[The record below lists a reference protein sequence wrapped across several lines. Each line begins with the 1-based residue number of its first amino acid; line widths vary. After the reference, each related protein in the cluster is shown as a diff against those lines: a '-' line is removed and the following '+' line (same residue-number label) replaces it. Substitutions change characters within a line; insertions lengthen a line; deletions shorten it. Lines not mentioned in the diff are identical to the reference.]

1 LDKFFDALGD
11 MLKSLLAGD
20 SSSSSSPRGAAYAD
34 PDMQAAWDELNEYL
48 EEDDFQAGDRDASRG
63 QYRDPFL
70 DREREPLR
78 QDYAN
83 LEVRFAAPFAEV
95 RKSYKLL
102 MQRYHPDRNA
112 DDPEKMRLA
121 NEIAKKIN
129 ASYRRIRDF
138 EGAHTK
144 GST

>member
-11 MLKSLLAGD
+11 ILKSLLAGE
-20 SSSSSSPRGAAYAD
+20 SSSSSSSHAGAYSD
-34 PDMQAAWDELNEYL
+34 PDMEAAWKELDEYL
-48 EEDDFQAGDRDASRG
+48 EEDGFETQGRGSSKDRR
-63 QYRDPFL
+63 RDPFA
-70 DREREPLR
+70 DRQREPLR

-95 RKSYKLL
+95 KKSYKLL

-112 DDPEKMRLA
+112 DDPEKLRVA

-138 EGAHTK
+138 EEAHTR
-144 GST
+144 GPT

>member
-1 LDKFFDALGD
+1 MDKFFDALGD
-11 MLKSLLAGD
+11 ILKSLLAGD
-20 SSSSSSPRGAAYAD
+20 SSSSRSSRGGAYAD
-34 PDMQAAWDELNEYL
+34 PDMRAAWEELNEYL
-48 EEDDFQAGDRDASRG
+48 EEDELPAGDRDSSGSR
-63 QYRDPFL
+63 YRDPFL

-83 LEVRFAAPFAEV
+83 LEVPFAAPFAEV
-95 RKSYKLL
+95 RRSYKLL

-112 DDPEKMRLA
+112 DDAEKLRVA

-138 EGAHTK
+138 EEAHTK
-144 GST
+144 GSA